1 MAYIDCVVDTKPMAQ
16 EIDSV
21 SNHIK
26 GTTAAV
32 VGMQAAVIKA
42 EEEASNHVCENVNRG
57 FYTLIHSQIS
67 QKIAKLKSEVDS
79 HLMQLNQQ
87 RKQLLAIKNRMERD
101 YNMISSRYLKL
112 FNGLNQNLQQRVFE
126 LDKPTIEFAVKDVD
140 KITNRTKLLPGTVP
154 VVQLES
160 LEMSQRI
167 LASNIKYRG
176 LSVINSMKRFLRDM
190 YAQKRLTDQIL
201 LPEQTT
207 TEYSMLT
214 IPVII
219 CESNYD
225 KYDNRRLDIILAQ
238 TGLSNEARSRIQ
250 STVGESVNL
259 LPWSLGE
266 APNAEIC
273 SEFNRFLS
281 SSPVSQRV
289 KEMATRLFMIHGY
302 QTVKT
307 R

>member
-1 MAYIDCVVDTKPMAQ
+1 MAYIDCVVDTQPMAR

-87 RKQLLAIKNRMERD
+87 RKQLLAIKSRMERD
-101 YNMISSRYLKL
+101 YNMISARYLKL
-112 FNGLNQNLQQRVFE
+112 FNGLNQNLRQRVFE

-140 KITNRTKLLPGTVP
+140 KITNRTRLLPGAVP

-176 LSVINSMKRFLRDM
+176 LSVINSMKRFLQDM
-190 YAQKRLTDQIL
+190 YAQKRLTDRIL
-201 LPEQTT
+201 LPEQTSV
-207 TEYSMLT
+207 EHAALAV
-214 IPVII
+214 PVII

-225 KYDNRRLDIILAQ
+225 KHDNRRLDIVVAQ
-238 TGLSNEARSRIQ
+238 TGLSNEARVRIQ
-250 STVGESVNL
+250 STIGEMAGS
-259 LPWSLGE
+259 LPWSADE
-266 APNAEIC
+266 APGAEIC
-273 SEFNRFLS
+273 SEFNRCLTAS
-281 SSPVSQRV
+281 EASQRV
-289 KEMATRLFMIHGY
+289 KEMATRLFMTHGY